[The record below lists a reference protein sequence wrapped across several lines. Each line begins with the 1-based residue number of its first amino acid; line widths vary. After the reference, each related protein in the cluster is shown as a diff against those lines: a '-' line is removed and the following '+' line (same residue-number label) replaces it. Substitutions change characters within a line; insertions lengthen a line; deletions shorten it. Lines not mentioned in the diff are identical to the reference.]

1 MKSEEI
7 KKYLQRQTKYIDRTY
22 WVLLIALII
31 VAIIAFFSASSSL
44 AYKDGALAPIGRQML
59 FLLVGV
65 ALVCV
70 VQFVPSKWIRLLAYP
85 GLLLSFVLLLLTTF
99 TDLGVTRNGATR
111 WIELA
116 GIEFQPSELAKLC
129 LIIVVSDLLSR
140 IRTKQEEKKYFFIVL
155 GITILIC
162 ALILPSNLSTTL
174 LLGGIVLLLLFLA
187 KVHLKYL
194 GTTLGIAIV
203 LLIAGYFFVEY
214 RYIKPGREVK
224 GFMGR
229 AATWAG
235 RVDDMLAEND
245 NPDKTY
251 VITDDN
257 IQQAYAKVAIARG
270 GKSPIGVL
278 PGNSTVRDY
287 LPLAFADY
295 IFAIIVEE
303 TGVCGAIVLILLY
316 MAILFRACYTSSRY
330 ADYSAMLMV
339 MGLALMITCQALI
352 SMLVAVGLGPVTGQ
366 PLPMICR
373 GGTSILVTSLYFG
386 IIMGVAREQN
396 ELQARQQATQQTS
409 WEDVPDI
416 HIDESVT
423 KQ

>member
-1 MKSEEI
+1 MGSQDI
-7 KKYLQRQTKYIDRTY
+7 KAYLQRQKGYIDRTY
-22 WVLLIALII
+22 WILFISLIV

-85 GLLLSFVLLLLTTF
+85 GLLISFVLLLLTF
-99 TDLGVTRNGATR
+99 TRFGVTRNGAAR

-140 IRTKQEEKKYFFIVL
+140 IKTAKDEKKYFFIVL
-155 GITILIC
+155 GVTILIC
-162 ALILPSNLSTTL
+162 APIFPSNLSTTL
-174 LLGGIVLLLLFLA
+174 LLGIIVFLLLFLA
-187 KVHLKYL
+187 KVHIKYW
-194 GTTLGIAIV
+194 GTTVGIAIV
-203 LLIAGYFFVEY
+203 LLIGGYFLVEY
-214 RYIKPGREVK
+214 AYIKPGREVH
-224 GFMGR
+224 GVMRR
-229 AATWAG
+229 AVTWVG
-235 RVDDMLAEND
+235 RVDDMLAGDDDPN
-245 NPDKTY
+245 KTY

-270 GKSPIGVL
+270 GKSPVGVL

-352 SMLVAVGLGPVTGQ
+352 SMLVVVGIGPVTGQ

-373 GGTSILVTSLYFG
+373 GGTSVLVTSLYFG

-416 HIDESVT
+416 HIDDSIT